1 MNVIFLSVRTGS
13 SRLPKKALFEIRG
26 KTTIEYL
33 IDRLKKSKYAQK
45 VILCTTELEEDD
57 VLCSIAEH
65 NDIDYFRGSSPDKL
79 SRWLGA
85 TQKYN
90 VEFFVNVDGDDL
102 FFDAGLADICF
113 KQKEFH
119 KDIDFIDGQ
128 GQYNDVYGI
137 STRALKIVCERKQ
150 SNETEFIKPFFYDV
164 EQYINIQNLSNAP
177 DKYKKKKM
185 RLTLDYV
192 EDLKMFKQVIEHFVD
207 ESKEMIFEDI
217 IKYISENPEVS
228 DINWH
233 REHDWKENQERS
245 I

>member
-45 VILCTTELEEDD
+45 IILCTTELEEDD
-57 VLCSIAEH
+57 VLCSIAEY
-65 NDIDYFRGSSPDKL
+65 NDIDYFRCSSPDKL

-113 KQKEFH
+113 KQKRP
-119 KDIDFIDGQ
+119 KLVQANNRQVSD
-128 GQYNDVYGI
+128 
-137 STRALKIVCERKQ
+137 AIVNNT
-150 SNETEFIKPFFYDV
+150 S
-164 EQYINIQNLSNAP
+164 L
-177 DKYKKKKM
+177 
-185 RLTLDYV
+185 V
-192 EDLKMFKQVIEHFVD
+192 EDSVKLYKGVQ
-207 ESKEMIFEDI
+207 
-217 IKYISENPEVS
+217 
-228 DINWH
+228 
-233 REHDWKENQERS
+233 
-245 I
+245 

>member
-1 MNVIFLSVRTGS
+1 
-13 SRLPKKALFEIRG
+13 
-26 KTTIEYL
+26 
-33 IDRLKKSKYAQK
+33 
-45 VILCTTELEEDD
+45 
-57 VLCSIAEH
+57 
-65 NDIDYFRGSSPDKL
+65 L

-113 KQKEFH
+113 KQKEFN

-137 STRALKIVCERKQ
+137 STRGLEIVCEKKQ

-164 EQYINIQNLSNAP
+164 EQYINIQKLSNVP

-207 ESKEMIFEDI
+207 ESKEMIFGDI

-228 DINWH
+228 DINWY
-233 REHDWKENQERS
+233 REQDWKENQERS